1 MILLHTLQNLIFI
14 ISSCT
19 SVLSMPYATT
29 SVLAYRADPK
39 MQMKVGMYTALV
51 GLYLRFFQKR
61 DHFKVKYEHAISYYV
76 LMFLG
81 RG

>member
-1 MILLHTLQNLIFI
+1 
-14 ISSCT
+14 
-19 SVLSMPYATT
+19 MPYATT

-39 MQMKVGMYTALV
+39 MQMKVGMYTAVV

-76 LMFLG
+76 LICFWGGGCTCGLLTQLQF
-81 RG
+81 